1 MASQIEAIIEKKEN
15 SLTNKK
21 IQIITLNNMEIAIT
35 KIFIKRNI
43 INKQDMKDGNKNRE
57 IVKGIVNLV
66 IHRLCL
72 GIRMRMA

>member
-21 IQIITLNNMEIAIT
+21 IQIITLNNMEITIT